1 MVSASSSA
9 FKYISTINS
18 SCHANIAE
26 YDRVKRILYKAN
38 YVVKANQRQIGRYRE
53 GV

>member
-18 SCHANIAE
+18 SCHTNITE
-26 YDRVKRILYKAN
+26 YDRIKRILYKAN
-38 YVVKANQRQIGRYRE
+38 DVVKANQL
-53 GV
+53 